1 MTSFLNYHVGAAYTV
16 ELGCLVENG
25 FDIGL
30 QHYPIF
36 DETYREQL
44 NRKIVEHFWFREIGA
59 ETPQLFKMFINRK
72 MNEIMPLYN
81 EVYKSDLALKDKS
94 PFANHEIQT
103 DGWRNTEHGEERTTD
118 RTDGYHESRSEQADT
133 ATTSD
138 TTSTARTVN
147 SSTPQMQLSGRED
160 YASSLVDADSRSNA
174 TGDTRATS
182 TVTADN
188 STDIDELSRM
198 NAADTAKY
206 AEHVAGLMGLTAAE
220 AVQRLRSAL
229 LNIDMMVIAELDVCF
244 MGLWK
249 PEIGSFGMRGY

>member
-16 ELGCLVENG
+16 ELGCLIENG

-103 DGWRNTEHGEERTTD
+103 DGWRNTANHRPNGRLPREPQRAGRHGHDLGHDEHRTNGE
-118 RTDGYHESRSEQADT
+118 
-133 ATTSD
+133 
-138 TTSTARTVN
+138 
-147 SSTPQMQLSGRED
+147 QLHP
-160 YASSLVDADSRSNA
+160 A
-174 TGDTRATS
+174 
-182 TVTADN
+182 
-188 STDIDELSRM
+188 
-198 NAADTAKY
+198 NAAFRAR
-206 AEHVAGLMGLTAAE
+206 GLRIISCG
-220 AVQRLRSAL
+220 
-229 LNIDMMVIAELDVCF
+229 C
-244 MGLWK
+244 
-249 PEIGSFGMRGY
+249 